1 LPTVSLE
8 QSSASEAK
16 VLPCEPKQTM
26 ERAPCSRAQP
36 GKVERH
42 SASFWREAD
51 MLASLNHPNVLRF
64 YGVVIAGREDP
75 AVIGIMTEFMRGG
88 SLAQFL
94 RSGIHFLP
102 LRERAELALH
112 AVNGLAYLHEMK
124 IVHFDLKPDNLLLDA
139 PLVPGAGLGVP
150 AVKVADFG
158 LSKHK
163 WKNYVSGVRDLRCAA
178 QPPIGPPGPSGAAQ
192 VPAVLEAATL
202 GRGLCRDGASACF
215 ARSRK
220 APGNAVCQLE
230 GEPTVDWGA
239 PTKAAGA
246 QRHAAVHG
254 AGAGERPGPREREG
268 GRVVAGHGA
277 LGDAVPGDALPGAD
291 AAADPGRAHGRQP
304 RARGAPPLPARVGTR
319 PRGRRCWPL
328 FRAAECESEVRGAS
342 GGRRVCRPRSEGRA
356 RMIGCLC
363 HRAVQRVHARNPD
376 YRDALWSTVFV
387 EHVASVVYSRRC
399 LRGASRSGAA

>member
-1 LPTVSLE
+1 MWAGRLPTVSLE

-192 VPAVLEAATL
+192 IAGSVGGCNSWSRLVQ
-202 GRGLCRDGASACF
+202 GWCQRMLCQESQGA
-215 ARSRK
+215 RK
-220 APGNAVCQLE
+220 RCAPI
-230 GEPTVDWGA
+230 
-239 PTKAAGA
+239 
-246 QRHAAVHG
+246 
-254 AGAGERPGPREREG
+254 
-268 GRVVAGHGA
+268 
-277 LGDAVPGDALPGAD
+277 
-291 AAADPGRAHGRQP
+291 
-304 RARGAPPLPARVGTR
+304 
-319 PRGRRCWPL
+319 RR
-328 FRAAECESEVRGAS
+328 
-342 GGRRVCRPRSEGRA
+342 
-356 RMIGCLC
+356 
-363 HRAVQRVHARNPD
+363 
-376 YRDALWSTVFV
+376 
-387 EHVASVVYSRRC
+387 
-399 LRGASRSGAA
+399 

>member
-1 LPTVSLE
+1 
-8 QSSASEAK
+8 
-16 VLPCEPKQTM
+16 
-26 ERAPCSRAQP
+26 
-36 GKVERH
+36 
-42 SASFWREAD
+42 

-178 QPPIGPPGPSGAAQ
+178 GPPEGPSGPSGAARTAGGVGGCEARPRPAQ
-192 VPAVLEAATL
+192 GQCQRMPLRQETQGVIRKVSRRSIGVVPT
-202 GRGLCRDGASACF
+202 R
-215 ARSRK
+215 
-220 APGNAVCQLE
+220 
-230 GEPTVDWGA
+230 TV
-239 PTKAAGA
+239 GA
-246 QRHAAVHG
+246 QGHAAVHG
-254 AGAGERPGPREREG
+254 AGARERPGPREREG
-268 GRVVAGHGA
+268 GCVVARHGA

-304 RARGAPPLPARVGTR
+304 GARGARPLPARAGAR
-319 PRGRRCWPL
+319 PRGTRCWPL
-328 FRAAECESEVRGAS
+328 SRAASERESEV
-342 GGRRVCRPRSEGRA
+342 
-356 RMIGCLC
+356 
-363 HRAVQRVHARNPD
+363 Q
-376 YRDALWSTVFV
+376 
-387 EHVASVVYSRRC
+387 
-399 LRGASRSGAA
+399 GASRGRRLCSARTEGKSDRIFVAWSSPKGCMRGTWTARTHPLIIATS